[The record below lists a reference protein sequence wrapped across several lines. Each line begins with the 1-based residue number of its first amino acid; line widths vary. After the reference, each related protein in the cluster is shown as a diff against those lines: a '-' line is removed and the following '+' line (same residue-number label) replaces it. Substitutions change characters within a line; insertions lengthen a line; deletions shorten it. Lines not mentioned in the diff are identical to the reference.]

1 MDNIYLEYKNQ
12 ENKFNDYITGLKYGI
27 GDISKINSDM
37 HDLEELIGNMSQLKE
52 RRSKIQLTNQ
62 KKLREGFSLSDSVVD
77 IGQGEF
83 GLSTG
88 DDVLY
93 TYGIEP
99 CCGVAVVDGEKKFL
113 CHLDGKNQPSEVI
126 ELVNDLNF
134 SHNSKV
140 IIIPGVTC
148 GMPGSFD
155 YKKLKTMFEEK
166 GFVVSEQRIPSTFGF
181 VVVNSKQVIVGTN
194 LDRSQNISFSLNNE
208 KKL

>member
-1 MDNIYLEYKNQ
+1 MESYIDYLNKEGDFDKIISLKKFVNNDNNYNGGDVILKFVG
-12 ENKFNDYITGLKYGI
+12 NK
-27 GDISKINSDM
+27 
-37 HDLEELIGNMSQLKE
+37 SQLKN
-52 RRSKIQLTNQ
+52 RRSNFQLSDQ
-62 KKLREGFSLSDSVVD
+62 KKLNGGFSLSDSVVD
-77 IGQGEF
+77 IGQGEYGF
-83 GLSTG
+83 STD

-99 CCGVAVVDGEKKFL
+99 CCGVAVVDGKKKFL

-181 VVVNSKQVIVGTN
+181 VIVNSEQVVVGTH
-194 LDRSQNISFSLNNE
+194 LDQSQNISFSLSNE
-208 KKL
+208 KKM